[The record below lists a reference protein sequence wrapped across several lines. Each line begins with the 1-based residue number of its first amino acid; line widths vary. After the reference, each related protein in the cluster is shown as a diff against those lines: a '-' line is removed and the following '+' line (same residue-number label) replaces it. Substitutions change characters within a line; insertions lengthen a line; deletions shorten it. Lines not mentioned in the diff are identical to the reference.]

1 MTTEINIRQAQ
12 VEDAQLIADMVYE
25 LALYEKLEHECLVSA
40 DKVKLA
46 LFSEAPQAYAL
57 IGEYAGAPAGFAL
70 YFYNFSTF
78 LTKRGIYLED
88 LYVRSQHRGKGIGL
102 ALLRRLAQ
110 LAREQDCERLE
121 WCVLNWNENSIKFY
135 QDLGA
140 LPMSD
145 WTTYRLSGE
154 ALMNLAESCQSHD

>member
-1 MTTEINIRQAQ
+1 MASKVNIRPAQ
-12 VEDAQLIADMVYE
+12 IEDAQLIADMVYE
-25 LALYEKLEHECLVSA
+25 LALYEKLKHECLISA
-40 DKVKLA
+40 DKVKLT

-70 YFYNFSTF
+70 YFHNFSTF

-88 LYVRSQHRGKGIGL
+88 LYVRSQHRGQGIGL

-110 LAREQDCERLE
+110 LARDQDCERLE
-121 WCVLNWNENSIKFY
+121 WCVLNWNESSIKFY

-140 LPMSD
+140 LPMSE
-145 WTTYRLSGE
+145 WTTYRLSGDPLRE
-154 ALMNLAESCQSHD
+154 LAGG